1 MNKSALDASRIGSV
15 ALVAGLLCMPACWAQ
30 NGGTREFLRVPASA
44 PFESS
49 MMPFQGSSAFS
60 GDVAVAG
67 TPWISLQLAKRPNEK
82 LFVHLETLRWAAS
95 GPSAAAPAQ
104 KGAVTRQGTAQEVYS
119 AQDVRKLWTNRE
131 VLTSWLTFDD
141 RNDAVRQALKNS
153 RSLPTTARVQALT
166 GETYAEIYAASAT
179 AQRIVLKRNSGQVI
193 TPEAPSPTWVEP
205 LFHEVFI
212 ACVAA
217 ERPTKLPLAKEVL
230 GNRYETDKRCGLMS
244 DEGRWLA
251 RPEFEFMEWVV
262 GKGYSDGNFL
272 LMLRGQEPCIS
283 TMRVP
288 VKVSCLGQALSSL
301 FASGK
306 LAFSNANPQSPRRGG
321 DAIGYVAADG
331 GWALDPKFSEAS
343 AFSGKIATVAV
354 AGKPAVIN
362 GAGKL
367 LTPPIPSDPIAASW
381 LASRGSGATS
391 DEGLINRSG
400 QMVIPFVFPSVSA
413 VTKNNYR
420 VRHLGGEGSIQV
432 PSAALAPE
440 VKPVATGVAEQAAKA
455 AARWVPAGDN
465 DQWGYQ
471 DANGL
476 WKLKPKFE
484 ETEPFEAGLAKA
496 KSKGK
501 WGVILP
507 TGEWLHRPQFELIS
521 PFFYGVAVAQETH
534 EKQYLLHA
542 DGKLVDLPGVKQV
555 LSEFGADGLAMAVG
569 RDGGVGYMD
578 RNGEWLIQ
586 PVYREAKPFVD
597 GYAIVSGKLP
607 KGWRPANFAEPSYIL
622 LSTKWLSA
630 DVMVLRA
637 VVGNEK
643 RIGLMDKDGNWLVPA
658 P

>member
-1 MNKSALDASRIGSV
+1 MNKSALEALRIASV

-30 NGGTREFLRVPASA
+30 TGGTREFLRVPASA
-44 PFESS
+44 AFEPD

-60 GDVAVAG
+60 GYATVAG

-95 GPSAAAPAQ
+95 GPSAAVPAQ
-104 KGAVTRQGTAQEVYS
+104 KSAMTRQDTAQEAYS
-119 AQDVRKLWTNRE
+119 AQDVRKLWTNRQ
-131 VLTSWLTFDD
+131 VPSSWLTFDD
-141 RNDAVRQALKNS
+141 RNDAVRQELKNS
-153 RSLPTTARVQALT
+153 RSLPTTARIQALT
-166 GETYAEIYAASAT
+166 GETYSEIYAASAN

-193 TPEAPSPTWVEP
+193 TPEAPAPTWAEP
-205 LFHEVFI
+205 LFHAVFI

-217 ERPTKLPLAKEVL
+217 ERPIKLPLAKEVL

-251 RPEFEFMEWVV
+251 RPEFEFMEWVY
-262 GKGYSDGNFL
+262 GKGYPDRNFL

-288 VKVSCLGQALSSL
+288 VKVTCLGQALSSL

-306 LAFSNANPQSPRRGG
+306 LPFSNANPQSPRRGG

-331 GWALDPKFSEAS
+331 GWALDPKFSEAR
-343 AFSGKIATVAV
+343 AFSGKIATVDV
-354 AGKPAVIN
+354 AGMPEVID
-362 GAGKL
+362 GAGKS
-367 LTPPIPSDPIAASW
+367 LTPPIPSDPIAAGW
-381 LASRGSGATS
+381 LDLRTSSQMSG
-391 DEGLINRSG
+391 EGLINRSG
-400 QMVIPFVFPSVSA
+400 QMVIPFLFSNVSA
-413 VTKNNYR
+413 VIKNSYKVCRRNGCR
-420 VRHLGGEGSIQV
+420 SIQV

-496 KSKGK
+496 KLKGK
-501 WGVILP
+501 WGVILL

-521 PFFYGVAVAQETH
+521 PFFHGVAVAQEAD
-534 EKQYLLHA
+534 EKHYLLHA

-555 LSEFGADGLAMAVG
+555 LSEFGADGLAVAVG
-569 RDGGVGYMD
+569 RDGGVGYID
-578 RNGEWLIQ
+578 RNGEWFIQ
-586 PVYREAKPFVD
+586 PVYSQAKPFED
-597 GYAIVSGKLP
+597 GYAVVRGKLP
-607 KGWRPANFAEPSYIL
+607 TGWRPANFAEPPYIL
-622 LSTKWLSA
+622 LSTEWLSV
-630 DVMVLRA
+630 DVIVLRA
-637 VVGNEK
+637 LVGNEK